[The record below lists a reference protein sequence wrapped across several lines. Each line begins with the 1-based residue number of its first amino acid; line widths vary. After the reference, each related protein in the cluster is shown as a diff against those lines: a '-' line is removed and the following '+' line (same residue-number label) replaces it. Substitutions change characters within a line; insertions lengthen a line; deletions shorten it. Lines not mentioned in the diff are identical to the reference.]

1 MSLSVLLVY
10 RNCKAGHNRL
20 MNSGTIDLHSHTYFS
35 DGSLSPEALID
46 LALQSGVSQLAIS
59 DHDSVDGLLNLDLS
73 KQPIQ
78 IVPSVEVS
86 ASWSKQSLHILGL
99 NIDYTNQALR
109 AFLKQQQINRQR
121 RALDIAK
128 KLEMLGV
135 HHATDDIS
143 YLIDSQP
150 MVCRT
155 HIAQYLL
162 DNGYVKNF
170 QDAFKKYLAKGGKAH
185 VKDSWFELED
195 VISIIK
201 SAGGE
206 AVLAHPMR
214 YGMGTNKLKALV
226 EEFKA
231 LGGDGLE
238 ICYPNIN
245 PGHKNLLATWA
256 KTYRLCG
263 SQGSDFHSPDKS
275 WVKLGKF
282 APLPEDVEPVWER
295 W

>member
-1 MSLSVLLVY
+1 MAVD
-10 RNCKAGHNRL
+10 AG
-20 MNSGTIDLHSHTYFS
+20 I
-35 DGSLSPEALID
+35 E
-46 LALQSGVSQLAIS
+46 QLAIS
-59 DHDSVDGLLNLDLS
+59 DHDSVDGLLKLKDSPQELRL
-73 KQPIQ
+73 IT
-78 IVPSVEVS
+78 SVEIS
-86 ASWSKQSLHILGL
+86 ANWGKQGLHILGL
-99 NIDYTNQALR
+99 NIDVNNPALQS
-109 AFLKQQQINRQR
+109 FLKQQQASRKQ
-121 RALDIAK
+121 RALQIAE
-128 KLEMLGV
+128 KLVKTGV
-135 HHATDDIS
+135 EHAIDDIG

-155 HIAQYLL
+155 HIAQLL
-162 DNGYVKNF
+162 VDQKYVKNF
-170 QDAFKKYLAKGGKAH
+170 QEAFKKYLAKGAKAF
-185 VKDSWFELED
+185 VKDDWFELED
-195 VISIIK
+195 VIAIIK
-201 SAGGE
+201 AAGGQ

-214 YGMGTNKLKALV
+214 YGMGTNKLKLLV

-256 KTYRLCG
+256 KAYKLCG

-282 APLPEDVEPVWER
+282 APLPEDVEPVWQR